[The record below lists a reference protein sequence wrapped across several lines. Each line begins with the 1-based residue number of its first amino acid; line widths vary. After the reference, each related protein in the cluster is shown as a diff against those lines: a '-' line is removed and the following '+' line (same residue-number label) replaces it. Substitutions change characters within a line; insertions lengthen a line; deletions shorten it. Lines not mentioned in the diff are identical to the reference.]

1 MLEENREEK
10 VNINPDAIEMS
21 QGAEELMAEEEVSEI
36 IASLRAMLGEDV
48 KKVEEPEPEPETS
61 VKTPDQIVA
70 EVISAIAEE
79 DRTKDEPEKVEE
91 VKEAPQPVDIRT
103 LFEGADFPTTIGLMV
118 MFAVTTVWLVISTVA
133 IDIFNLSKQFV
144 LWVAGGVKNRVHT
157 WVNDVSSD
165 WKFFRKEFKEAD
177 NRENRQEVADRYTHM
192 FQKISNVLLP
202 TLGLVILLATITR
215 WSSTTYALSVSSGD
229 RQLGIIENEG
239 VYTAAENKVRQ
250 SISAD
255 ITGDDSTVSIEPLF
269 KVVTAKPSDLIDSDT
284 ISDSIVENAKA
295 DAKYACGIYVD
306 GKFICALNSELDARQ
321 VFNNILDK
329 YPKEKETDIVGFVE
343 DVQFVQG
350 LYDDNEETIWD
361 SAELSRKLSS
371 DKVVRVKVVKTVV
384 VKESTAF
391 KTVKSESS
399 KLYKGTTRTKRKG
412 VKGTDKVTYLVT
424 YIDGKKT
431 NSKEIA
437 REVISKPVDQLVE
450 VGTKKTSGG
459 ASTYKRSGAKLIWPL
474 PGVYSISSPYGRR
487 WGRLH
492 GGIDITNG
500 HCNGKTVVA
509 AASGTVVQAGYD
521 GSYGYHVVIKHSSS
535 MSTCYAHMQKGSLKV
550 KTGQY
555 ITGGQPIGRV
565 GSTGHSTGPHLHFEV
580 RINGNRVNP
589 RNYVG

>member
-36 IASLRAMLGEDV
+36 IASLRIMLGDDKKREESEAQVVSEKEVEDPIPDGAEEIPVEELSEARPKPEPLDV
-48 KKVEEPEPEPETS
+48 KL
-61 VKTPDQIVA
+61 
-70 EVISAIAEE
+70 
-79 DRTKDEPEKVEE
+79 
-91 VKEAPQPVDIRT
+91 
-103 LFEGADFPTTIGLMV
+103 LFEGADLPTTVGLMAMV
-118 MFAVTTVWLVISTVA
+118 GFRAIWILLSTIA
-133 IDIFNLSKQFV
+133 IDVFNLLKHFA
-144 LWVAGGVKNRVHT
+144 LWIALGIKGTVHG
-157 WVNDVSSD
+157 WIEDVSSD
-165 WKFFRKEFKEAD
+165 WKFFRKEFREAD
-177 NRENRQEVADRYTHM
+177 NRENRQEVADNYIHM

-202 TLGLVILLATITR
+202 TLGLVVLLITITR
-215 WSSTTYALSVSSGD
+215 WTGTTYALEVSSGD
-229 RQLGIIENEG
+229 KSLGYIENEA
-239 VYTAAENKVRQ
+239 VYTSAESMVRE

-255 ITGDDSTVSIEPLF
+255 ITGDDSIVEINPLY
-269 KVVTAKPSDLIDSDT
+269 KVVTVKSSQLLDADT
-284 ISDSIVENAKA
+284 ISDSIVENAKE
-295 DAKYACGIYVD
+295 DARYACGIYVD
-306 GKFICALNSELDARQ
+306 GKFLCALSSELDARQ

-343 DVQFVQG
+343 EVQFVQG
-350 LYDDNEETIWD
+350 LYDDNEDTVWD
-361 SAELSRKLSS
+361 SEELSQKLSK
-371 DKVVRVKVVKTVV
+371 DKVVSVKVVKTVT

-391 KTVKSESS
+391 KTIKSESS
-399 KLYKGTTRTKRKG
+399 KLYKGTQRIKRKG
-412 VKGTDKVTYLVT
+412 VKGTDNVTYLVT
-424 YIDGKKT
+424 YIDGKKKS
-431 NSKEIA
+431 SKEID
-437 REVISKPVDQLVE
+437 RVTVTKPVDQLVE

-459 ASTYKRSGAKLIWPL
+459 ASTYKKNGAKLIWPV

-521 GSYGYHVVIKHSSS
+521 SSYGYHVVIKHSSS

-555 ITGGQPIGRV
+555 VTGGQPIGRV
-565 GSTGHSTGPHLHFEV
+565 GSTGHSTGPHCHFEV